1 MENLQNLITE
11 LRDLYTQVRADRTNN
26 RPIERVQTIIRNKV
40 KDQLGRADLRIPV
53 EVALTEILHDFD
65 GFDSADQEAQEQV
78 LGDTEKLLNR
88 IESLIETDNAVNADR
103 IEMPPPPPLTA
114 DLVEAELREVRR
126 QEEEEKRRREAEAR
140 RHQPKPPV
148 QDDQRRFDGDRNRR
162 PQPQQGQKPRF
173 DRPGGGPNAPQQ
185 GRPQGG
191 PHSQKPQ
198 SGPQQQRPQGGPQ
211 PNRPHSGAP
220 TQRTQGGL
228 APQRTPG
235 GPPPQQPRSQNAPA
249 PQGETAA
256 PGGEPRDE
264 LKFQRDEKNDAQ
276 RRRRGRGRRH

>member
-40 KDQLGRADLRIPV
+40 KDQIARADLRIPV

-88 IESLIETDNAVNADR
+88 IESLIETDNAVTADR
-103 IEMPPPPPLTA
+103 IEMPPPPALTA
-114 DLVEAELREVRR
+114 DLVEAEMREVRR
-126 QEEEEKRRREAEAR
+126 QEEEEKRRREAESR

-148 QDDQRRFDGDRNRR
+148 QDEQRRFDGDRNRR
-162 PQPQQGQKPRF
+162 PQPQHGQKPRS

-185 GRPQGG
+185 NRPQGG
-191 PHSQKPQ
+191 PHPQKPQ
-198 SGPQQQRPQGGPQ
+198 AGPQPQRTQGGPPSNRPQGPPPPQRPQGGP
-211 PNRPHSGAP
+211 
-220 TQRTQGGL
+220 
-228 APQRTPG
+228 
-235 GPPPQQPRSQNAPA
+235 PPQAQRPQNAPA
-249 PQGETAA
+249 PQGDAGA

-276 RRRRGRGRRH
+276 RRRRRGRRH